1 MGAAPPI
8 CLSFLRHLD
17 RLQTIKEGAAQAR
30 VAQGS
35 ERKIE
40 IPEEEERPSNVIGL
54 MEALRRSCPF
64 RKFHPVWIRVV
75 RQNHR
80 IIRIDVCD
88 PALARDVRR
97 RHIQVAT
104 QD

>member
-54 MEALRRSCPF
+54 MEALRRSAEGKRARS
-64 RKFHPVWIRVV
+64 RKASHCAYRKPKTADRE
-75 RQNHR
+75 RESADTR
-80 IIRIDVCD
+80 SR
-88 PALARDVRR
+88 
-97 RHIQVAT
+97 
-104 QD
+104 